1 LDTAPK
7 ATFDG
12 QRPVMPRRDTLNP
25 ILARLV
31 RCLAEIQRRNTV
43 SIAVIIGD
51 ADALSFVGLV
61 AEIVPDHPGAGSGW
75 LTLAAARLPI
85 AQVQGVSARLDQ
97 TPLRFAA
104 RRQSAACSS
113 GFKAAVAD
121 AACHRS
127 VSNEALDTGGGPALW
142 QGDKA
147 SCPTDVQ

>member
-1 LDTAPK
+1 
-7 ATFDG
+7 
-12 QRPVMPRRDTLNP
+12 MPRRDTLNP

-85 AQVQGVSARLDQ
+85 AQVQGVGAGFDQ
-97 TPLRFAA
+97 TPVRFATSIQA
-104 RRQSAACSS
+104 AACGSA
-113 GFKAAVAD
+113 F
-121 AACHRS
+121 
-127 VSNEALDTGGGPALW
+127 
-142 QGDKA
+142 
-147 SCPTDVQ
+147 